1 MWGSTIFFPGTLI
14 TWHHRA
20 CSKRIHHTC
29 GGGQRCGR
37 LTLKKAY
44 ARLTLKKSII
54 REEEDK
60 RVEACSRLS
69 DSREDT

>member
-1 MWGSTIFFPGTLI
+1 MV
-14 TWHHRA
+14 A
-20 CSKRIHHTC
+20 
-29 GGGQRCGR
+29 R

-44 ARLTLKKSII
+44 ARLTLKKCII
-54 REEEDK
+54 REGENK